1 MDKIKIA
8 GRLNNFGEYVF
19 LKLARTVKE
28 IELHSKRK
36 VLNFG
41 PGNPDVAPS
50 LLYINKLNEFIKD
63 KDAHLYPG
71 YGANDE
77 FAEALIQWY
86 KKRFNVD
93 LEHAELLPLLGAKDG
108 ISHLPLA
115 LLDEGDEV
123 LVPDPGYPAF
133 TDPALMIGGKVVY
146 YDLLGENNFKVSLSE
161 LEKKLSD
168 KTKFIWVNFPSN
180 PTGQVVKLDELE
192 KIIAFAKQHNILV
205 VYDNAY
211 SEITF
216 DGFVAPSILQVE
228 GGKDVA
234 VELGSFSKTFSFAGF
249 RMGWIVGKSEIV
261 QALAKVKSQMD
272 SGLSTPLQ
280 KLGAF
285 ALTNTDEKWHN
296 HMIASYKER
305 RNIAASHLK
314 KLGLSFTIPKGSLY
328 IWAKIPDKET
338 NSEEFCMKLLREK
351 QILLTPGTAFGKNGE
366 RFVRVSICINIDK
379 IEEYFKI

>member
-1 MDKIKIA
+1 MSNIKVA
-8 GRLNNFGEYVF
+8 GRLDLFSEYVF
-19 LKLARTVKE
+19 SKLSKKIAEVEEK
-28 IELHSKRK
+28 SKRK

-41 PGNPDVAPS
+41 PGNPDVIPS
-50 LLYINKLNEFIKD
+50 PLYLDKLNEFIRE

-71 YGANDE
+71 YGANSE
-77 FAEALIQWY
+77 FAQTLIHWY

-93 LEHAELLPLLGAKDG
+93 LEKDELLPLLGAKDG
-108 ISHLPLA
+108 VSHLPLA

-133 TDPALMIGGKVVY
+133 TEPALMIGGKVVY
-146 YDLLGENNFKVSLSE
+146 YDLLEENDFKVSLSE

-180 PTGQVVKLDELE
+180 PTGQVANLEELE
-192 KIIAFAKQHNILV
+192 KIVVFAKQHSILI

-216 DGFVAPSILQVE
+216 DGFVVPSILQVNGAKE
-228 GGKDVA
+228 VA

-249 RMGWIVGKSEIV
+249 RMGWIVGNKEVIA
-261 QALAKVKSQMD
+261 ALAKVKSQMD

-280 KLGAF
+280 KLGAY
-285 ALTNTDEKWHN
+285 ALTNTDEAWYQN
-296 HMIASYKER
+296 MIKSYQER
-305 RNIAASHLK
+305 RDVIAQHLK
-314 KLGLSFTIPKGSLY
+314 KLGLTFSLPKGSLY
-328 IWAKIPDKET
+328 IWAKIPEEAK
-338 NSEEFCMKLLREK
+338 NSEDYCMQLLEEK

-366 RFVRVSICINIDK
+366 HFVRVSICININE
-379 IEEYFKI
+379 IESYFV